1 MFTKNLKQN
10 VWLFAVRILAECLF
24 SAVETLTRSFF
35 FFKSEL
41 LAQSKF
47 VFSRNFNINV
57 CLFSIR
63 TLTQS
68 LFFVFSDRFHVRS
81 SGHPRHQRPASP
93 ADRLPAREVHEGDQE
108 SEDRDHS
115 LRHHEEEVQG
125 LQRHTAASS
134 NAEFSLTG
142 I

>member
-1 MFTKNLKQN
+1 M
-10 VWLFAVRILAECLF
+10 
-24 SAVETLTRSFF
+24 
-35 FFKSEL
+35 
-41 LAQSKF
+41 F
-47 VFSRNFNINV
+47 VFSQNFNIKVFFSQSFNTII
-57 CLFSIR
+57 CL
-63 TLTQS
+63 
-68 LFFVFSDRFHVRS
+68 FVFSHRFHVRS

-125 LQRHTAASS
+125 LQRHTTASS

-142 I
+142 IGLFN